1 MAIHSLTID
10 RFAALRFQIDGS
22 QRMVS
27 HRSGTLRER
36 LCIVSPVTED

>member
-10 RFAALRFQIDGS
+10 GFSALYFQIDGS
-22 QRMVS
+22 QRMTS

-36 LCIVSPVTED
+36 LRIVGPVTED

>member
-10 RFAALRFQIDGS
+10 RFSALHCQIDRS
-22 QRMVS
+22 RRMTS